1 MGFFDKFK
9 SKKEK
14 ELKGEI
20 EAEPAKMSVVN
31 EAKSAKA
38 PVSTKIKKSARAIA
52 PEFLKIIKKPLVTEK
67 SAHLASLGQYAFVV
81 DVDASRISVAQAMK
95 AAYGVTPVSVNIQR
109 ARGKAVKFGKFS
121 GHRKSWKKAIV
132 TLPAGKSIDVN
143 EGV

>member
-20 EAEPAKMSVVN
+20 TAEPAKMPVVGG
-31 EAKSAKA
+31 AKIAKA
-38 PVSTKIKKSARAIA
+38 AVSTKAKKSAREIA

-81 DVDASRISVAQAMK
+81 DIDASRISVAQAVK
-95 AAYGVTPVSVNIQR
+95 ATYGITPVSVNIQR

-121 GHRKSWKKAIV
+121 GQRKSWKKAIV
-132 TLPAGKSIDVN
+132 TLLAGKSIDVY